1 VGEQPIAPGL
11 LHDPFGFRYR
21 PGPVG
26 GFYQEIVH
34 GVSVMGSIRASRR
47 EFLAALMT
55 APFVL
60 PDALGMRMPN
70 SLHLAVVAAPSQL
83 DVLRGAR
90 MSLDEAKR
98 AALLL
103 GWQLTATETD
113 VTHGGF
119 ETASGVVAAVS
130 PIAGLEHLHVPVLN
144 TLANE
149 QSAASNIWHLGEQEW
164 DATLEKF
171 GAGQLNARFHAAYNV
186 PMTAM
191 AWAGWF
197 AVKVL
202 WESAARTR
210 SARASDIQAF
220 LASPRAHFDGH
231 RGTPLRFD
239 PVTRILM

>member
-1 VGEQPIAPGL
+1 
-11 LHDPFGFRYR
+11 
-21 PGPVG
+21 
-26 GFYQEIVH
+26 
-34 GVSVMGSIRASRR
+34 MGSIRASRR
-47 EFLAALMT
+47 EFLAVLMT

-60 PDALGMRMPN
+60 RDALATSRTT

-90 MSLDEAKR
+90 MSLEEAKR

-113 VTHGGF
+113 APDGGF

-130 PIAGLEHLHVPVLN
+130 PITSLEHLNVPVIN

-149 QSAASNIWHLGEQEW
+149 KSAAANIWHLGEQTW

-171 GAGQLNARFHAAYNV
+171 GAAQLNARFHAAYDA

-202 WESAARTR
+202 WESAARAR
-210 SARASDIQAF
+210 SAQASDIQAF

-239 PVTRILM
+239 PDARILK